1 MNNRILSFLL
11 LFILANPFF
20 QQDKVYAWGWETHRY
35 INENAVDY
43 LPPEMDFFED
53 YRDYLR
59 AHSIDPDVDGLP
71 GYYHYIDIDYYP
83 EFFEGTFPH
92 DWDEAVDL
100 YGYNVLIDNGTVPW
114 VIKLWTDSLT
124 VLMST
129 DQWETV
135 WQVAAELGHYVAD
148 SHQPL
153 HLTLNYNGQLT
164 GNYGIHSRYETHM
177 INPHLSELPLPDS
190 TSAHWSSVIDS
201 VFQYIDEIYPF
212 VSDIMAADDLAS
224 TQDPDYNSAYY
235 NILWDELDSLTISVI
250 HCAIIDLASIWQTA
264 WNNANSPT
272 ININISY
279 MYGWNLIGLPLEV
292 EDASYNFLFPESIEG
307 TLYSFNGG
315 YNPATNLTYGVGYWL
330 RFDEA
335 GSTTITGNSIN
346 ELTIS
351 LNEGWNLISGIS
363 TPFDFSDIQDPDGII
378 ISGTVYGFTSGG
390 YLNTENIEPGKGYW
404 VRTNNS
410 GNIMLTSE

>member
-1 MNNRILSFLL
+1 MNNRIIRFLL
-11 LFILANPFF
+11 LFILAIAFF

-35 INENAVDY
+35 INENAVNY

-59 AHSIDPDVDGLP
+59 AHSTDPDVDGLP

-92 DWDEAVDL
+92 DL

-114 VIKLWTDSLT
+114 VIELWTDSLT

-272 ININISY
+272 INMNISY
-279 MYGWNLIGLPLEV
+279 MYGWNLIGLTLEV
-292 EDASYNFLFPESIEG
+292 EDASYNLLFPESIEG

-315 YNPATNLTYGVGYWL
+315 YNPATNLTHGEGYWL

-363 TPFDFSDIQDPDGII
+363 TPLNISDIQDTDGII
-378 ISGTVYGFTSGG
+378 ISGTVYEFTSGS
-390 YLNTENIEPGKGYW
+390 YFNTENIEPGKGYW
-404 VRTNNS
+404 LRANNS
-410 GNIMLTSE
+410 GSIILISE

>member
-1 MNNRILSFLL
+1 MNKRILRFLL

-92 DWDEAVDL
+92 DWDEAVNL

-114 VIKLWTDSLT
+114 VIELWTDSLT

-135 WQVAAELGHYVAD
+135 WQLAAELGHYVAD
-148 SHQPL
+148 SHEPL

-164 GNYGIHSRYETHM
+164 GNYGIHSRYETQM
-177 INPHLSELPLPDS
+177 INAHLSELPLPDS
-190 TSAHWSSVIDS
+190 TSNYWSSVIDS
-201 VFQYIDEIYPF
+201 VFRYIEEIYPY
-212 VSDIMAADDLAS
+212 VNEIIAADDLAAG
-224 TQDPDYNSAYY
+224 QDPNYNSTYY
-235 NILWDELDSLTISVI
+235 NILWEELDSLTISVI

-264 WNNANSPT
+264 WINAGSQTLSFNDKRSIPYVYVLDQNYPNPFNPMP
-272 ININISY
+272 ILRY
-279 MYGWNLIGLPLEV
+279 DLP
-292 EDASYNFLFPESIEG
+292 EDALVNITIYDMMGRQIS
-307 TLYSFNGG
+307 TLVSSQQTAGFKSVRWN
-315 YNPATNLTYGVGYWL
+315 ATNDKGAPVSAGLYLYTI
-330 RFDEA
+330 EA
-335 GSTTITGNSIN
+335 GQFRQTKKMV
-346 ELTIS
+346 L
-351 LNEGWNLISGIS
+351 L
-363 TPFDFSDIQDPDGII
+363 
-378 ISGTVYGFTSGG
+378 
-390 YLNTENIEPGKGYW
+390 K
-404 VRTNNS
+404 
-410 GNIMLTSE
+410 